1 MNLSDMERN
10 AYKMFITSRIE
21 VSLQQIKNDPE
32 YREVCRQQDTSGD
45 IVEGLL
51 HKLDKDDRITIQRHY
66 EGQTVKENYEL
77 DSAYIQGMKDCFHLL
92 SSLDAFQMGVCL

>member
-21 VSLQQIKNDPE
+21 VSLQQLKNNPE
-32 YREVCRQQDTSGD
+32 YQEYCRQQGASGD
-45 IVEGLL
+45 VVEELL
-51 HKLDKDDRITIQRHY
+51 CKLNEDDRLTIQRHY

-77 DSAYIQGMKDCFHLL
+77 DNAYIQGVKDCIHAL
-92 SSLDAFQMGVCL
+92 SYLGAFQMMI